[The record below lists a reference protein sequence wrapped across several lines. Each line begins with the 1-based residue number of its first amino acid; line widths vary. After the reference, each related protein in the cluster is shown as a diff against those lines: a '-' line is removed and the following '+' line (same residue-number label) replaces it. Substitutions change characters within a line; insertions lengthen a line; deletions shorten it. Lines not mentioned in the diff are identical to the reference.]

1 MKFFCKGHIALAI
14 ASGAE
19 KAEDGN
25 VIIAKA
31 FDKEC
36 QWSGCATRKNQVYS
50 MHYEGMKEMEETPAK
65 TEDKSK
71 SLKETTTVPN
81 TTESAKEGTTVTE
94 KTTEEKPTTA

>member
-19 KAEDGN
+19 KATDGN

-36 QWSGCATRKNQVYS
+36 QWSGCVTTKDNVYS
-50 MHYEGMKEMEETPAK
+50 MKYEGMKEATVP
-65 TEDKSK
+65 TKSE

-81 TTESAKEGTTVTE
+81 SEEEPVTT
-94 KTTEEKPTTA
+94 

>member
-1 MKFFCKGHIALAI
+1 MKYFCKGHIASAI

-36 QWSGCATRKNQVYS
+36 QWSGCVTTKDNVYS
-50 MHYEGMKEMEETPAK
+50 IKYEGMKEA
-65 TEDKSK
+65 
-71 SLKETTTVPN
+71 TVA
-81 TTESAKEGTTVTE
+81 TESET
-94 KTTEEKPTTA
+94 TTEEKPTTA